1 MWRQVRT
8 AAAVMGVLAGTTA
21 MADAQGTI
29 TQDPGRLAPG
39 NLRSQQLGPSVDL
52 PSGNTGSGEG
62 TTVFHGTSRSDGTSR
77 TTPGY
82 GTNSGGM
89 GAGSGAGF
97 GGSSTGGD
105 LSRGI
110 GPGR

>member
-1 MWRQVRT
+1 MWQQVRRV
-8 AAAVMGVLAGTTA
+8 AVVMGFLVGTAG

-39 NLRSQQLGPSVDL
+39 NLRSQQLGPSVNL

-62 TTVFHGTSRSDGTSR
+62 TTVFHGTSRPDSTSR

-82 GTNSGGM
+82 GTSSGGM